1 MKKMTRNL
9 VAMTLLAATSG
20 AVQAV
25 PVTMTFTADNFMLSQ
40 NNYSN
45 DYVGGSVLSGG
56 VAGIGAGDWKTL
68 QTTMVDLAPG
78 SYYAHFFTMDG
89 ITDNLATP
97 NQPLGKRGFIGT
109 IEVQGVTIA
118 SDSHWQSCDAPTS
131 IAQAAYQSQCLN
143 LSTWSPSTELGSYG
157 DAPWG
162 TTVAGGAL
170 AFGSPHDAK
179 WIWSDANG
187 QRKMNT
193 FRVAFNV
200 AAVPEPS
207 ILALFGLGILGL
219 GFASRRK
226 VQS

>member
-97 NQPLGKRGFIGT
+97 NDPQGKRGFIGT
-109 IEVQGVTIA
+109 IEVQGTTIA
-118 SDSHWQSCDAPTS
+118 SDSTWEMCDTINAGPPS
-131 IAQAAYQSQCLN
+131 NWCEGYG
-143 LSTWSPSTELGSYG
+143 TWSPSTDLGLYG
-157 DAPWG
+157 TAPWG
-162 TTVAGGAL
+162 YNVNGGTA
-170 AFGSPHDAK
+170 AFGNPHDAK
-179 WIWSDANG
+179 WIWGDTQDEFAIV
-187 QRKMNT
+187 
-193 FRVAFNV
+193 RVAFDV